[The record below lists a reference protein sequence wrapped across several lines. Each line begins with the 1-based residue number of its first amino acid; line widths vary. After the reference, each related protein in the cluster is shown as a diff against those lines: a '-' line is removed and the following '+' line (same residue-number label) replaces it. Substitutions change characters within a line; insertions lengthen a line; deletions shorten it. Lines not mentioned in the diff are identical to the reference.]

1 MARRSKWLLAA
12 STRISIVLL
21 DDIIDEEEK
30 NGESVI
36 NKLEDEKSFVKLEYC
51 DVELNAEYFTSR
63 TQGLYILLLLFSS

>member
-1 MARRSKWLLAA
+1 M
-12 STRISIVLL
+12 LL

-51 DVELNAEYFTSR
+51 DVELNAEAIKSFR
-63 TQGLYILLLLFSS
+63 WFGDVVVVCAD